1 MSELKLQGGS
11 SGSSTYI
18 IQGGA
23 GDTNRTFTL
32 PNVADATLISTNSSI
47 STLPKAPLVIAYKD
61 SAAQAIGHA
70 SFTKITFDAEEVDTD
85 NWFASSTYT
94 PQQAGYYLVTCCLY
108 FQTLN
113 NDVAVISLYKN
124 GSQYSRLQREC
135 VHGENSDTEVSGTGL
150 VHCNGTTDY
159 LEIYAYQDSG
169 SNKNIYNGGAS
180 SGRPYTSLEIVLVRA
195 D

>member
-47 STLPKAPLVIAYKD
+47 STLPKAPLAIAYKD
-61 SAAQAIGHA
+61 SAAQAIPTA
-70 SFTKITFDAEEVDTD
+70 TWTKVTFDAEEVDTD

-94 PQQAGYYLVTCCLY
+94 PQQAGYYFVTCCLY
-108 FQTLN
+108 YQFLQL
-113 NDVAVISLYKN
+113 DVALMSLYKN
-124 GSQYSRLQREC
+124 GSEYSRLQREC
-135 VHGENSDTEVSGTGL
+135 VHNELSDTEVSGSCL
-150 VHCNGTTDY
+150 VHCNGSTDY

-169 SNKNIYNGGAS
+169 SNKNIYNGGS
-180 SGRPYTSLEIVLVRA
+180 NSGRPFTSLEIFLVRA